1 MGFQLPGQ
9 ARMAEVAQAI
19 TEAALRPPEPP
30 PTLLYS
36 PFQLGDVEG
45 GLTLP
50 NRVKLAAMTT
60 GFASPEGLPTARL
73 IAWYAA
79 RAAGGVGL
87 VTVEGARVAP
97 FPPLPGSLAVLHPS
111 QGHSLR
117 SFDPGG
123 GPGLARPGR
132 GPQGA
137 PGSGSRFEQHR
148 LRLDDD
154 ACVAAYLPLTE
165 AIHRAG
171 ARAALQLTIPGVRDA
186 EALLALPGEELG
198 ALARAFGPAAG
209 RAQRAGFDAVEVQC
223 TYRSLFAQLLSRAT
237 NRRRDRY
244 GRGPGG
250 RLRAVREA
258 LAAIREEAGAGFPVV
273 VKYSADEYLPRG
285 IRLDNAGGGLAIGR
299 ALEEEGAGALEVL
312 AGAVASDAQLR
323 FSAGVGEAVL
333 AELAQRVKEAV
344 GVPVLAAGRIL
355 TGDGAEAV
363 LRGGQADLLTV
374 GRALLAD
381 PAWLAK
387 TRAGLELEVAPCI
400 GCMACYTPAPDG
412 GIGCPVNGEAGQEHL
427 PPLSG
432 VAAPRRVAVLGA
444 SLAGLEVAR
453 VAASRGHEVT
463 LATDGLPL
471 GGLLGLRAGC
481 RGTPSSGG
489 PSSTWAT
496 AWWSW
501 A

>member
-1 MGFQLPGQ
+1 M
-9 ARMAEVAQAI
+9 
-19 TEAALRPPEPP
+19 
-30 PTLLYS
+30 
-36 PFQLGDVEG
+36 
-45 GLTLP
+45 
-50 NRVKLAAMTT
+50 
-60 GFASPEGLPTARL
+60 
-73 IAWYAA
+73 
-79 RAAGGVGL
+79 
-87 VTVEGARVAP
+87 
-97 FPPLPGSLAVLHPS
+97 PS
-111 QGHSLR
+111 
-117 SFDPGG
+117 
-123 GPGLARPGR
+123 A
-132 GPQGA
+132 
-137 PGSGSRFEQHR
+137 
-148 LRLDDD
+148 
-154 ACVAAYLPLTE
+154 
-165 AIHRAG
+165 
-171 ARAALQLTIPGVRDA
+171 
-186 EALLALPGEELG
+186 
-198 ALARAFGPAAG
+198 PAAE
-209 RAQRAGFDAVEVQC
+209 RARRAGFDAVEVQC

-258 LAAIREEAGAGFPVV
+258 LEAIRAEAGAGFPVL

-285 IRLDNAGGGLAIGR
+285 IRLEGPGGGLAIGQ
-299 ALEEEGAGALEVL
+299 ALEEAGAGALEVL

-333 AELAQRVKEAV
+333 ADLAQRVKEAV

-427 PPLSG
+427 PPLPG

-453 VAASRGHEVT
+453 VAASRGHQVT

-471 GGLLGLRAGC
+471 GGLLGLRAGVPGNAEFGRAFLYLGDRLVELGVSIADASPEEVAAEAEVTVDC
-481 RGTPSSGG
+481 RAGEERRPGGPGGGGCSRPATSWGANCTRCTASGAGWRWPARAPWRRRWPSSWPAGAG
-489 PSSTWAT
+489 ARR
-496 AWWSW
+496 
-501 A
+501 